1 MRLVQYQKEEED
13 ILNRVAKQ
21 HGIEPEKLWEMYL
34 QVMNSNYEQDLWDI
48 ASENLEELKGEE
60 Q

>member
-21 HGIEPEKLWEMYL
+21 YGIEPEKLWEMYL

-60 Q
+60 